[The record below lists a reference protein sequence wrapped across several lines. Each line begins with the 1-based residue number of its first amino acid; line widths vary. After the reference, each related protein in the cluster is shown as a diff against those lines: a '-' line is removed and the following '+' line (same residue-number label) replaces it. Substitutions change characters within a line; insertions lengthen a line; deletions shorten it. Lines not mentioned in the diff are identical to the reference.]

1 MKKYDTMWKD
11 LIIRLFNT
19 LKTKNK
25 LYFTIIYYTLD

>member
-11 LIIRLFNT
+11 LIIRHFNT
-19 LKTKNK
+19 LKIKNK